1 VSSAAAA
8 TDKFL
13 LPFAPPSGITP
24 AVRAGLTGP
33 AQTGLHPPSFGVYR
47 ADMTDVAIKKPASGI
62 AAEFAENLGL
72 VTPLVRAWHFRE
84 LIRAVVRRE
93 LMARFS
99 GSILGWMWAIFGPL
113 LMLSVYTV
121 IFSHAVGIRASSTS
135 HGVYYYSLNIF
146 VGLIVFNLFAE
157 LAYRAPGLLHEHVN
171 FIKKSIFPSET
182 LAWIAA
188 MRALVYA
195 AISFCVLLV
204 FELLLTHRLPP
215 TILLLPFVI
224 VPFFLFLIGASW
236 FLMALGSFTR
246 DVMHLMASIVPVFMF
261 ATPIFYSIDD
271 VPPVLKIVLR
281 LNIVGDYVEMM
292 RSIVLLG
299 VLPNPWLYL
308 GTVIVSLLIFRS
320 AYRFYMRY
328 KNVFVD
334 II

>member
-1 VSSAAAA
+1 
-8 TDKFL
+8 
-13 LPFAPPSGITP
+13 
-24 AVRAGLTGP
+24 
-33 AQTGLHPPSFGVYR
+33 
-47 ADMTDVAIKKPASGI
+47 MTDVAIKRPGSGV
-62 AAEFAENLGL
+62 AGEFAEKLGL
-72 VTPLVRAWHFRE
+72 ITPLERAWHFRE

-99 GSILGWMWAIFGPL
+99 GSILGWVWAIFGPL

-121 IFSHAVGIRASSTS
+121 IFSHAVGIRASTAS
-135 HGVYYYSLNIF
+135 HGVANYSLNIF
-146 VGLIVFNLFAE
+146 VGLIMFNLFAE
-157 LAYRAPGLLHEHVN
+157 LAYRAPALLHEHVN

-188 MRALVYA
+188 IRAVVYA
-195 AISFCVLLV
+195 GISFCVLLF
-204 FELLLTHRLPP
+204 FELLITHSLPP

-224 VPFFLFLIGASW
+224 VPFFLFLIGVSW

-261 ATPIFYSIDD
+261 ATPIFYSFDD
-271 VPPVLKIVLR
+271 VPPVLRIILR
-281 LNIVGDYVEMM
+281 VNLVGDYVELM
-292 RSIVLLG
+292 RDIVLLDRI
-299 VLPNPWLYL
+299 PNPWLYL
-308 GTVIVSLLIFRS
+308 GTVIVSLLIFRA